1 MCSYKSFT
9 DLRVRMYT
17 GPSDSRTSVLETSMR
32 QFLPTTLSRVN
43 TLTEG
48 NTKPSFKLQ
57 AAVEELFK
65 SY

>member
-1 MCSYKSFT
+1 
-9 DLRVRMYT
+9 MYT